1 VLRAHSVITV
11 TAAAAAQEYTVPMA
25 HPQAGFFEGA
35 RRPVAG
41 HDPGSGIDRRRSHLR
56 IWLYGGA
63 TLTFLLLVIGGIT
76 RLTQSGLSIVDWK
89 PLMGVVPPLGEAEW
103 RDAFA
108 RYQAYPEYQQ
118 LRRGMTLAEFRFIYF
133 WEYLHRLTA
142 RLLGLAFVVPFA
154 VFWMRGY
161 FDRPLLR
168 RVLVL
173 FGLGALQ
180 GFMGWFMVRSGLVDD
195 PRVSHYR
202 LAAHL
207 SLALVIF
214 GYCLW
219 LARDLAPRERS
230 PAAAHP
236 RPEAARWAYALGA
249 LLGVQIV
256 WGAFVAGLDAGTIF
270 NSFPEMG
277 GQLVP
282 PGAWSLDPALRNAVE
297 NPATVQWIHRVL
309 GTVLLLA
316 AGAWVVRSGRVGGDA
331 RSILLGRLF
340 AAVVGVQYGLGVL
353 TLLHAVPVSLGVLH
367 QATAVVLL
375 GVWLLW
381 MHRLHGGGATAGRS
395 AASAAVS

>member
-1 VLRAHSVITV
+1 MSFERGGREVPGAGAE
-11 TAAAAAQEYTVPMA
+11 AA
-25 HPQAGFFEGA
+25 
-35 RRPVAG
+35 
-41 HDPGSGIDRRRSHLR
+41 DDRRRRHLR
-56 IWLYGGA
+56 VWLYGGA

-76 RLTQSGLSIVDWK
+76 RLTQSGLSIVDWQ
-89 PLMGVVPPLGEAEW
+89 PLMGVFPPLGEAEW
-103 RDAFA
+103 REAFA

-142 RLLGLAFVVPFA
+142 RVLGLAFLVPFA

-161 FDRPLLR
+161 FDRCLLR
-168 RVLVL
+168 RVLLL

-219 LARDLAPRERS
+219 LARDLAPREGGD
-230 PAAAHP
+230 AAHP
-236 RPEAARWAYALGA
+236 RPESARWVWALGGLLA
-249 LLGVQIV
+249 LQIV

-270 NSFPEMG
+270 NSFPQMG
-277 GQLVP
+277 GRLVP
-282 PGAWSLDPALRNAVE
+282 PGMLRLDPAVRNAFE
-297 NPATVQWIHRVL
+297 NAATVQWIHRVL
-309 GTVLLLA
+309 GTVLLA
-316 AGAWVVRSGRVGGDA
+316 GAGAWAVRSGRRGGDA
-331 RSILLGRLF
+331 RSILLGRVF
-340 AAVVGVQYGLGVL
+340 AGLVAVQYGLGVL

-367 QATAVVLL
+367 QATAVALL
-375 GVWLLW
+375 GVWLTWL
-381 MHRLHGGGATAGRS
+381 HRLRGGRAAERSARASRAAGRR
-395 AASAAVS
+395 A